1 MKRSSSIAALDDSI
15 DIKYHMN
22 NPSIYC
28 EGENVLVTS
37 MMLVTIDESRREKQ
51 LLRKR
56 SNGSM
61 CSISGMS
68 SISGV
73 SMSSLSRSS
82 SRGSLRGWG
91 SSTSRKSYKV
101 DLCSLACVDDVFH
114 GDLAV
119 AMPTKTRRKL
129 PKALAL
135 QKGRA
140 SNSKGNS
147 SSVSNHALDSWG
159 FFLE

>member
-15 DIKYHMN
+15 DINMN
-22 NPSIYC
+22 KPSVYC

-37 MMLVTIDESRREKQ
+37 MMLVTIDENRREKQ
-51 LLRKR
+51 LLRKQR

-61 CSISGMS
+61 SSISGVS
-68 SISGV
+68 SLSGV

-91 SSTSRKSYKV
+91 SSASRKSYKV
-101 DLCSLACVDDVFH
+101 DLCSLACVNDVFH

-119 AMPTKTRRKL
+119 ALPTKTRRKF

-140 SNSKGNS
+140 SNGKGGS
-147 SSVSNHALDSWG
+147 SSGTNDALDSWG